1 MNENEELDVET
12 TDTEETPEVEEA
24 PKAAEPT
31 GEKNEKKVAKPAK
44 ANEPKTFGLP
54 VLIGSAVAA
63 LAIGVVVGHFALG
76 GLGAGNGKTTLAES
90 DLDSTV
96 ATYTI
101 DGKSNK
107 ITAREAIEST
117 TKLDAVKNEDGT
129 YAVPSADSILSYAR
143 NRILIAQVEAEGIT
157 VSDDDMKAYAKETM
171 GSDDIETIASQYG
184 MEKEG
189 AEKLLKEAAG
199 VKKLYEKIVDTASL
213 TAPTAP
219 EEGKTEAE
227 YGKYIVGLLGDEWD
241 AKKDTWAKTDGDYY
255 SALGKQKFSSKSATY
270 DQANAAYYVAYQ
282 KYSTEYSAASA
293 KWTTY
298 VNERLSKASIQINTL
313 AS

>member
-24 PKAAEPT
+24 HKAAEP
-31 GEKNEKKVAKPAK
+31 KNEKKAAKPAK
-44 ANEPKTFGLP
+44 AGAPKTFGLP

-90 DLDSTV
+90 DLDSAV

-117 TKLDAVKNEDGT
+117 TTLDAAKNDDGT
-129 YAVPSADSILSYAR
+129 YAVPSADTILSCAR
-143 NRILIAQVEAEGIT
+143 NRILTAQVEAEGIT

-184 MEKEG
+184 MEKDA

-199 VKKLYEKIVDTASL
+199 VKKLYEKIVDTDSL

-255 SALGKQKFSSKSATY
+255 SALGEQKFSSKSATY

>member
-12 TDTEETPEVEEA
+12 TDTEETPEVEEV
-24 PKAAEPT
+24 PKVAEP
-31 GEKNEKKVAKPAK
+31 KNEKKAAKPAK
-44 ANEPKTFGLP
+44 AGEPKTFGLP

-90 DLDSTV
+90 DLDSAV

-117 TKLDAVKNEDGT
+117 TTLDAAKNDDGT
-129 YAVPSADSILSYAR
+129 YAVPSADTILSCAR
-143 NRILIAQVEAEGIT
+143 NRILTAQVEAEGIT

-184 MEKEG
+184 MEKDA

-199 VKKLYEKIVDTASL
+199 VKKLYEKIVDTDSL

-255 SALGKQKFSSKSATY
+255 SALGEQKFSSKSATY

>member
-24 PKAAEPT
+24 PKAAEP
-31 GEKNEKKVAKPAK
+31 KNEKKAAKPAK
-44 ANEPKTFGLP
+44 AGAPKTFGLP

-117 TKLDAVKNEDGT
+117 TTLDAAKNEDGT
-129 YAVPSADSILSYAR
+129 YAVPSADTILSCAR
-143 NRILIAQVEAEGIT
+143 NRILTAQVEAEGIT

-184 MEKEG
+184 MEKDA

-199 VKKLYEKIVDTASL
+199 VKKLYEKIVDTDSL

-241 AKKDTWAKTDGDYY
+241 AKKDAWAKTDGDFY
-255 SALGKQKFSSKSATY
+255 SALGEQKFSSKSATY

>member
-1 MNENEELDVET
+1 MIAG
-12 TDTEETPEVEEA
+12 TPRGFRDILSEEA
-24 PKAAEPT
+24 
-31 GEKNEKKVAKPAK
+31 
-44 ANEPKTFGLP
+44 
-54 VLIGSAVAA
+54 
-63 LAIGVVVGHFALG
+63 LA
-76 GLGAGNGKTTLAES
+76 
-90 DLDSTV
+90 
-96 ATYTI
+96 
-101 DGKSNK
+101 
-107 ITAREAIEST
+107 R
-117 TKLDAVKNEDGT
+117 
-129 YAVPSADSILSYAR
+129 
-143 NRILIAQVEAEGIT
+143 
-157 VSDDDMKAYAKETM
+157 
-171 GSDDIETIASQYG
+171 
-184 MEKEG
+184 
-189 AEKLLKEAAG
+189 
-199 VKKLYEKIVDTASL
+199 EKIVDTVSL

-255 SALGKQKFSSKSATY
+255 SALGEQKFSSKSATY

>member
-24 PKAAEPT
+24 HKAAEP
-31 GEKNEKKVAKPAK
+31 KNEKKAAKPAK
-44 ANEPKTFGLP
+44 AGAPKTFGLP

-90 DLDSTV
+90 DLDSAV

-117 TKLDAVKNEDGT
+117 TTLDAAKNDDGT
-129 YAVPSADSILSYAR
+129 YAVPSADTILSCAR
-143 NRILIAQVEAEGIT
+143 NRILTAQVEAEGIT

-184 MEKEG
+184 MEKDA

-199 VKKLYEKIVDTASL
+199 VKKLYEKIVDTDSL

-255 SALGKQKFSSKSATY
+255 SALGEQKFSSKSATY

-282 KYSTEYSAASA
+282 KYSTEYSSASA

>member
-24 PKAAEPT
+24 PKAAEP
-31 GEKNEKKVAKPAK
+31 KNEKKAAKPAK
-44 ANEPKTFGLP
+44 AGAPKTFGLP

-117 TKLDAVKNEDGT
+117 TTLDAAKNEDGT
-129 YAVPSADSILSYAR
+129 YAVPSADTILSCAR
-143 NRILIAQVEAEGIT
+143 NRILTAQVEAEGIT

-184 MEKEG
+184 MEKDA

-199 VKKLYEKIVDTASL
+199 VKKLYEKIVDTDSL

-241 AKKDTWAKTDGDYY
+241 AKKDTWAKTDGDFY
-255 SALGKQKFSSKSATY
+255 SALGEQKFSSKSATF